1 MTLWRR
7 EPAARSRAT
16 NGRQLLPLALL
27 VCCAV
32 LAPARAAERFRFVVF
47 PFRGDNNAS
56 IDDRRAFDHEQ
67 RVELGL
73 QKLASMDVCTD
84 AFIPLKLAYAN
95 GYLTKDEANYLAAGI
110 AMNPALALKIVS
122 AVSYDPRNR
131 YDAAVW
137 AIATRNIVE
146 GETPTPPQDGSNAER
161 DEALEVHV
169 VDRVSRLH
177 HWKRI
182 DNADGAMYGAV
193 AVYAVETV
201 AGLREKGE
209 DFEGAEP
216 VEAPAPPDTGT
227 TTPPDGPGGTAP
239 PDGGGTTTPPDPGAG
254 GDGGAP
260 AGLSQADADSRLTEA
275 ASLEAAGRFAD
286 AIALLEPIVGA
297 PGLTP
302 QAHWSAAWSIALYY
316 QKLGD
321 VDQALRALDTARTY
335 ATTPEQENQ
344 IEMAR
349 SWARASGSIDH
360 RKTDE
365 YKAMPIQEI
374 LNWLITR
381 NRDDAARVALAE
393 RYMEQQPQPDWSR
406 ALDNLETVSLEHPW
420 DSRVL
425 MDMGHCLLALN
436 RAPKAADLF
445 DSWRLK
451 RPDSFGEDALRML
464 LDARLRSSST
474 AESFAALGELL
485 RGREQPLALADSD
498 MPRFADTVEAEVRDA
513 ETLLRE
519 LLVDTYYTVTGIQDV
534 DRTRIELREAAG
546 VTDARLERIARVLD
560 AVAPPERWAEWH
572 SQLSLCA
579 NVFPQAVTEIKY
591 ALDLSS
597 ADACTRAKQY
607 HDQALELGTTA
618 MEQAR
623 PAATPPA
630 PARRPPADQPDPGD
644 GPL

>member
-1 MTLWRR
+1 MTQARR
-7 EPAARSRAT
+7 ELSARQRAAAGQR
-16 NGRQLLPLALL
+16 LILLAL
-27 VCCAV
+27 VACCAV

-56 IDDRRAFDHEQ
+56 VDDRRAFDHEQ

-73 QKLASMDVCTD
+73 QKLASIDVCTD
-84 AFIPLKLAYAN
+84 SFIPLRLAAAN

-110 AMNPALALKIVS
+110 AMSPALALKIVS

-137 AIATRNIVE
+137 AIATRNVVE
-146 GETPTPPQDGSNAER
+146 GETPTPPKDGSNAER
-161 DEALEVHV
+161 DEALEVHI

-182 DNADGAMYGAV
+182 DNADGAMYGAT
-193 AVYAVETV
+193 AVYVTETL
-201 AGLREKGE
+201 AGLRGKGK

-216 VEAPAPPDTGT
+216 VEAPAPPDGGT
-227 TTPPDGPGGTAP
+227 TSPPGGSGTTEPTGDGGTPPGPGGLP
-239 PDGGGTTTPPDPGAG
+239 GDGGG
-254 GDGGAP
+254 P

-275 ASLEAAGRFAD
+275 ASLEQAGRFAD
-286 AIALLEPIVGA
+286 AIALLEPVVGA
-297 PGLTP
+297 PGLRPETL
-302 QAHWSAAWSIALYY
+302 WNAAFSIALYH

-321 VDQALRALDTARTY
+321 VDAALRALDTARTY
-335 ATTPEQENQ
+335 AVTPEQENQ
-344 IEMAR
+344 IAMTM
-349 SWARASGSIDH
+349 SWVRASGSIDH

-365 YKAMPIQEI
+365 YKAMPIPEI
-374 LNWLITR
+374 LNWLVTR
-381 NRDDAARVALAE
+381 HKDDAARVALAE
-393 RYMEQQPQPDWSR
+393 RYMEQRPQPDWTR

-420 DSRVL
+420 DQRVL
-425 MDMGHCLLALN
+425 MDTGHCLLALN
-436 RAPKAADLF
+436 RAAKAAELF

-451 RPDSFGEDALRML
+451 RPDSFDEDALRL
-464 LDARLRSSST
+464 LIDARLRSSGS
-474 AESFAALGELL
+474 ADSFAALGDLL
-485 RGREQPLALADSD
+485 RGREQPLTMADAD
-498 MPRFADTVEAEVRDA
+498 MPRFADAVEAEVRAA
-513 ETLLRE
+513 EADLAK

-534 DRTRIELREAAG
+534 ERTRIELREATG
-546 VTDARLERIARVLD
+546 TVDARLERIVRVLD
-560 AVAPPERWAEWH
+560 AVAPPDRWLEWH

-591 ALDLSS
+591 ALDLGS

-630 PARRPPADQPDPGD
+630 PASRPPADQPDLGG